1 MADGSH
7 HKSAQKFAGSLN
19 HAMIDDAAADTAQA
33 CANNFGKPG
42 CEDIT
47 KCYIDQRYEGY
58 TAENQETWQ
67 ILFDRQMAFLKDNAS
82 QTYLKG
88 AEIINLRRDRVPP
101 LTDINAR
108 LWPLT
113 KWQSRAVPGYLPPKA
128 FFACLARRE
137 FPTTIVIRP
146 KESIGYLPEPDIF
159 HDIFGHVPMLMH
171 PAMGDFMQ
179 AYGEGGLR
187 AMRLGVLEKLARV
200 YWYTVE
206 FGLVEED
213 DQLRIYGS
221 GIASSFAECNYCLHS
236 PVPQRLRFDLHR
248 VLRTDYRIDD
258 FQACYFVL
266 DHFDQLLDLAQID
279 FAPYYAR
286 AAACEV
292 LHPAASLPTDRVCAP
307 PLQHLHRAGTS
318 QGPDTPDPG
327 VSGVLAGTL

>member
-1 MADGSH
+1 M
-7 HKSAQKFAGSLN
+7 QQY
-19 HAMIDDAAADTAQA
+19 T
-33 CANNFGKPG
+33 
-42 CEDIT
+42 
-47 KCYIDQRYEGY
+47 IDQRWGAY
-58 TAENQETWQ
+58 TPEEHATWRT
-67 ILFDRQMAFLKDNAS
+67 LFERQLGVLKAGACRAFA
-82 QTYLKG
+82 Q
-88 AEIINLRRDRVPP
+88 ALRTLPIGPACIPDLAQLNP
-101 LTDINAR
+101 LLDAATG
-108 LWPLT
+108 WT
-113 KWQSRAVPGYLPPKA
+113 VVAVPGLVPDEV
-128 FFACLARRE
+128 FFRHLARRE
-137 FPTTIVIRP
+137 FPAGRFIRAP
-146 KESIGYLPEPDIF
+146 HQLDYLQEPDIF